1 MITLILTKA
10 IDFYSTLI
18 IIYILSSWFPLKGT
32 LAEIRDVLGSIT
44 EPYLALFR
52 RFIPVMGNLDF
63 SPIIAIIVLE
73 VIRQLVFVIL

>member
-18 IIYILSSWFPLKGT
+18 IIYILSSWFPLKGA

>member
-73 VIRQLVFVIL
+73 VIRQLIFVIL